1 MAKFKV
7 HGYMPDRARP
17 ESQWAKAYPPIE
29 AENRTE
35 AREKFLEMFPGYT
48 VDLITEVIQ

>member
-1 MAKFKV
+1 MTKFKV

-17 ESQWAKAYPPIE
+17 ESQWAKAYPIIK
-29 AENRTE
+29 AENRME

-48 VDLITEVIQ
+48 VDLITEVVQ